1 MLESALASPIPPT
14 AVAPDARPLI
24 SVVVPVKNEEGN
36 VAPLIA
42 EIAAALDAAEAQDP
56 TLTYEIVYVDDG
68 STDTTPT
75 ILANLRG
82 AYPNLRQLRHATSG
96 GQSAAIRSG
105 VRAARGSFI
114 ATLDGDG
121 QNNPAFI
128 PQMIQILKAGVI
140 AQPGGDTQAANTSST
155 GNTSWPDLASVDAF
169 RVGIVQGQ
177 RVGRK
182 DTPFKRWQS
191 RQANRIRGAILQ
203 DGTRDTGCGLKAF
216 PRAVYL
222 ALPYFDA
229 IHRFMPALVKREGL
243 QVAHLDV
250 VDRPR
255 HSGVSNYGFWG
266 RLWVG
271 VLDLVGVWWLIRRKK
286 PTPDVKEIV

>member
-1 MLESALASPIPPT
+1 M
-14 AVAPDARPLI
+14 APKIATETPEPAPQTLSLLV

-42 EIAAALDAAEAQDP
+42 EIAGAFEAAAERGEA
-56 TLTYEIVYVDDG
+56 LSYEMIFVDDG
-68 STDTTPT
+68 STDETAT

-82 AYPNLRQLRHATSG
+82 NYPGLRQLRHAESR

-105 VRAARGSFI
+105 VRAARGTYI

-121 QNNPAFI
+121 QNNPGFI
-128 PQMIQILKAGVI
+128 PAMIAILQKSDG
-140 AQPGGDTQAANTSST
+140 
-155 GNTSWPDLASVDAF
+155 

-182 DTPFKRWQS
+182 DTGFKRWQS
-191 RQANRIRGAILQ
+191 RQANRIRGAILK

-222 ALPYFDA
+222 SLPYFDA
-229 IHRFMPALVKREGL
+229 IHRFMPALVKREGYEI
-243 QVAHLDV
+243 AHLDV
-250 VDRPR
+250 IDRPR
-255 HSGVSNYGFWG
+255 GSGVSNYGFWG
-266 RLWVG
+266 RLRVG
-271 VLDLVGVWWLIRRKK
+271 VLDLAGVWWLIKRKK
-286 PTPDVKEIV
+286 PATTATEIV

>member
-1 MLESALASPIPPT
+1 VSDET
-14 AVAPDARPLI
+14 ANKDTGTPLV
-24 SVVVPVKNEEGN
+24 SVVVPVKNEQGN

-42 EIAAALDAAEAQDP
+42 EIANALENGGLDFEM
-56 TLTYEIVYVDDG
+56 IFVDDG
-68 STDTTPT
+68 SSDETPV

-82 AYPNLRQLRHATSG
+82 TYPMLRPLQHEESR

-105 VRAARGSFI
+105 VRAARGTYI

-128 PQMIQILKAGVI
+128 PAMIEILRRGE
-140 AQPGGDTQAANTSST
+140 
-155 GNTSWPDLASVDAF
+155 GN
-169 RVGIVQGQ
+169 VGIVQGQ

-182 DTPFKRWQS
+182 DTAFKRWQS
-191 RQANRIRGAILQ
+191 RMANRIRGGILK

-222 ALPYFDA
+222 ELPYFDA
-229 IHRFMPALVKREGL
+229 IHRFMPALVKREGYEI
-243 QVAHLDV
+243 AHLDV

-266 RLWVG
+266 RLKVG
-271 VLDLVGVWWLIRRKK
+271 ILDLTGVWWLIKRKK
-286 PTPDVKEIV
+286 PAAKVTEIT

>member
-1 MLESALASPIPPT
+1 VANKTNPDML
-14 AVAPDARPLI
+14 PLI

-36 VAPLIA
+36 VAPLVG
-42 EIAAALDAAEAQDP
+42 EIVAALDA
-56 TLTYEIVYVDDG
+56 G
-68 STDTTPT
+68 T

-82 AYPNLRQLRHATSG
+82 TYPALRQLHHGVSS

-105 VRAARGSFI
+105 VRAARGTFI

-121 QNNPAFI
+121 QNNPGFI
-128 PQMIQILKAGVI
+128 PAMIRLLQAGEEK
-140 AQPGGDTQAANTSST
+140 PGE
-155 GNTSWPDLASVDAF
+155 F

-191 RQANRIRGAILQ
+191 RQANRIRGSILK

-216 PRAVYL
+216 PRRVYL
-222 ALPYFDA
+222 LLPYFDA
-229 IHRFMPALVKREGL
+229 IHRFMPALVKREGFEI
-243 QVAHLDV
+243 AHLDV
-250 VDRPR
+250 IDRPR

-266 RLWVG
+266 RLRVG
-271 VLDLVGVWWLIRRKK
+271 ILDLCGVWWLIKRKK
-286 PTPDVKEIV
+286 PTPSVQEIDGEEIV

>member
-1 MLESALASPIPPT
+1 MSEQTDNKDT
-14 AVAPDARPLI
+14 ATPLV
-24 SVVVPVKNEEGN
+24 SVVVPVKNEQGN

-42 EIAAALDAAEAQDP
+42 EIAGAFENGETAFEM
-56 TLTYEIVYVDDG
+56 IFVDDG
-68 STDTTPT
+68 STDETSV

-82 AYPNLRQLRHATSG
+82 SYPMLRQLRHDESR

-105 VRAARGSFI
+105 VRAARGAYI

-128 PQMIQILKAGVI
+128 PAMIEILKRGE
-140 AQPGGDTQAANTSST
+140 GKT
-155 GNTSWPDLASVDAF
+155 
-169 RVGIVQGQ
+169 GIVQGQ

-182 DTPFKRWQS
+182 DTAFKRWQS
-191 RQANRIRGAILQ
+191 RMANRIRGGILK

-222 ALPYFDA
+222 ELPYFDA
-229 IHRFMPALVKREGL
+229 IHRFMPALVKREGYEI
-243 QVAHLDV
+243 AHLDV
-250 VDRPR
+250 IDRPR

-266 RLWVG
+266 RLKVG
-271 VLDLVGVWWLIRRKK
+271 ILDLAGVWWLIKRKK
-286 PTPDVKEIV
+286 PATKVTELT

>member
-1 MLESALASPIPPT
+1 MAGADLNSAENGQPAGT
-14 AVAPDARPLI
+14 GGPLI
-24 SVVVPVKNEEGN
+24 TVVVPVRNEEGN

-42 EIAAALDAAEAQDP
+42 EIAGALEGGPAFEM
-56 TLTYEIVYVDDG
+56 IFVDDG
-68 STDTTPT
+68 STDETPT

-82 AYPNLRQLRHATSG
+82 VYPQLRQLRHTTSG

-105 VRAARGSFI
+105 VRLARGRYI

-121 QNNPAFI
+121 QNNPGFI
-128 PQMIQILKAGVI
+128 PAMIRLLQD
-140 AQPGGDTQAANTSST
+140 GD
-155 GNTSWPDLASVDAF
+155 G

-182 DTPFKRWQS
+182 DTAFKRWQS
-191 RQANRIRGAILQ
+191 RQANRIRGAILK

-216 PRAVYL
+216 PRDVYL

-229 IHRFMPALVKREGL
+229 IHRFMPALVKREGYEI
-243 QVAHLDV
+243 AHIDV

-255 HSGVSNYGFWG
+255 GSGVSNYGFWG
-266 RLWVG
+266 RLRVG
-271 VLDLVGVWWLIRRKK
+271 VLDLAGVWWLIKRKK
-286 PTPDVKEIV
+286 PTPAVSEIGATVVSQD